1 MCRAGA
7 LLLPHG
13 GDTHLG
19 FINKLKDGL
28 AKTSKSLSSQFNS
41 IFSSFSGANDDF
53 FNELEE
59 TLIIADLGVQTA
71 SAAAERLR
79 EAAKKEKIRTGEELK
94 TALVDILADLLN
106 VGDSRLK
113 LETKPSVILVIG
125 VNGVGKTTTIG
136 KMATKFSNTGKKVLV
151 CAGDTFRAA
160 AGEQLEIWARRAN
173 ADIVRRD
180 EGADPAS
187 VVFDGLNAAKAR
199 DTDIVI
205 CDTAGRLHN
214 KSNLMNELNKISRVI
229 SRELPD
235 ADRETLLVLDATT
248 GQNGLIQ
255 AREFNESA
263 NITGIVLTKL
273 DGTAKGGIVYA
284 IADQLRVPV
293 KLIGIGEKPDDM
305 IEFDGREFSEAIILG
320 IRE

>member
-1 MCRAGA
+1 
-7 LLLPHG
+7 
-13 GDTHLG
+13 LG
-19 FINKLKDGL
+19 FINKLKEGL
-28 AKTSKSLSSQFNS
+28 AKTTKSVSAKFGDIFNAFTG
-41 IFSSFSGANDDF
+41 IGDDLF
-53 FNELEE
+53 DDLEE
-59 TLIIADLGVQTA
+59 SLIIADLGVQTA
-71 SAAAERLR
+71 SAAVSRLR
-79 EAAKKEKIRTGEELK
+79 ETAKREGCRTGDDLK
-94 TALVDILADLLN
+94 KALIEILAELLD
-106 VGDSRLK
+106 VGESRLK

-136 KMATKFSNTGKKVLV
+136 KLAMKYANDGKKVLV

-160 AGEQLEIWARRAN
+160 AGEQLEIWAQRSK

-187 VVFDGLNAAKAR
+187 VIYDGLNAAKAR
-199 DTDIVI
+199 GTDIVI

-229 SRELPD
+229 DRELPD

-263 NITGIVLTKL
+263 NITGVVLTKL

-293 KLIGIGEKPDDM
+293 KLVGVGEKPDDL
-305 IEFDGREFSEAIILG
+305 IEFDGREFSEALLSG
-320 IRE
+320 NRE